1 MEHLI
6 RSLNVFW
13 RSERLLA
20 DYQLKQATQRIQ
32 LNALAALVAV
42 FGLVMLSI
50 AAFFAIVP
58 YWGHALAALTVGGAD
73 LMLAM
78 VLILYARS
86 LRPTPEVE
94 MVREV
99 RNMAVS
105 DIEEEIALVEAEI
118 VTIKDGIK
126 NFMHHPV
133 DMLLPGAIGP
143 LLSAVVK
150 GLGSTKKKN
159 Q

>member
-13 RSERLLA
+13 RSERMLA
-20 DYQLKQATQRIQ
+20 EYQLKQSTHRIQ
-32 LNALAALVAV
+32 LNALAALVVV

-58 YWGHALAALTVGGAD
+58 YWGHALAALTVSGAN
-73 LMLAM
+73 LLLAM

-99 RNMAVS
+99 RNMTVS

-118 VTIKDGIK
+118 VAIKDGIK
-126 NFMHHPV
+126 NLMSPSGNGRKSLAFRRR
-133 DMLLPGAIGP
+133 L
-143 LLSAVVK
+143 
-150 GLGSTKKKN
+150 
-159 Q
+159 

>member
-1 MEHLI
+1 MTLAYG
-6 RSLNVFW
+6 SVFLAIIGGFI
-13 RSERLLA
+13 EALL
-20 DYQLKQATQRIQ
+20 
-32 LNALAALVAV
+32 
-42 FGLVMLSI
+42 
-50 AAFFAIVP
+50 
-58 YWGHALAALTVGGAD
+58 
-73 LMLAM
+73 LAM

-99 RNMAVS
+99 RNMALS

-118 VTIKDGIK
+118 VAMKDGIK

-150 GLGSTKKKN
+150 GLGSAKK
-159 Q
+159 

>member
-1 MEHLI
+1 MEHLM

-20 DYQLKQATQRIQ
+20 EYQLKQGTQRIQ
-32 LNALAALVAV
+32 FNALAALVAV

-50 AAFFAIVP
+50 AAFFALVP
-58 YWGHALAALTVGGAD
+58 YWGQALAALTVGGAD
-73 LMLAM
+73 LLLSL
-78 VLILYARS
+78 VLIVYARS
-86 LRPTPEVE
+86 LRPPPEVE

-99 RNMAVS
+99 RNMALG
-105 DIEEEIALVEAEI
+105 DIEEEIALVEEEI
-118 VTIKDGIK
+118 IALKDGIHQ
-126 NFMHHPV
+126 FMRHPV

-150 GLGSTKKKN
+150 GLGAAKK
-159 Q
+159 